1 MVSTYAFLIRP
12 TTDADWREVRDLR
25 LEMIRDTPTAFA
37 VSLEEALSYDEAE
50 WRMRGRRGA
59 SAHGIAVAAIAE
71 SGRWVGTMAGF
82 VPDQNTGPLL
92 VGVYVAPDFRGSK
105 LGLTDALLAAVED
118 WARTEGDQLTLHV
131 HEENSRARKAY
142 ERRGFVATGH
152 TVPYNLDSSKNELEL
167 VKKL

>member
-37 VSLEEALSYDEAE
+37 ESLEEALSYDEAE

-59 SAHGIAVAAIAE
+59 SAHGIAIAAIAE

-82 VPDQNTGPLL
+82 VPDHDTGPLL

-105 LGLTDALLAAVED
+105 LGLTDALLAAVEE

-131 HEENSRARKAY
+131 HEENSRARKTY

-152 TVPYNLDSSKNELEL
+152 TVPYNLDSSKNELEM

>member
-1 MVSTYAFLIRP
+1 MSTYAFSIRP
-12 TTDADWREVRDLR
+12 TTDADWREVRSLR

-37 VSLEEALSYDEAE
+37 ESLEEALSYDEAE

-59 SAHGIAVAAIAE
+59 SAQGIAVAAIAE

-82 VPDQNTGPLL
+82 VPDHDTGPPL

-105 LGLTDALLAAVED
+105 SGLTDALLAVVED

-167 VKKL
+167 VKQI